1 MELRQLRYFE
11 AVARHGHVSRAAREL
26 HMAQPSLSKQLR
38 VLENDLGVAL
48 FDRVGRRIEL
58 TEAGRLFLPY
68 ARRVLAEVDAAREAV
83 QQYQDAHRGRVAI
96 GTPPTV
102 GTQLLPVALAEFNRE
117 YPGVNLELHEA
128 GAGRLLQL
136 LAEGSVH
143 LAVVSVPV
151 AGVACAEL
159 FTEDLVLAVGAHHR
173 LAAGSMV
180 SAGALADEPFILFPP
195 GYELRERTLH
205 LCREAGFEPRVVL
218 DGAEMDTVLRCVAA
232 GLGVAIVPRLALT
245 GADDLLGLPLDDVP
259 LTRTLGLVWHP
270 ERQLPPVA
278 EALRVFLLDR
288 LRTRRTTPDEAKA
301 NAGAGTGHAAP

>member
-1 MELRQLRYFE
+1 MELRQLCYFE

-58 TEAGRLFLPY
+58 TEAGKLFLPY
-68 ARRVLAEVDAAREAV
+68 AKRVLAEVDAAREAV
-83 QQYQDAHRGRVAI
+83 QQYQDVHRGRVAI

-102 GTQLLPVALAEFNRE
+102 GTQLLPAALAEFNRE

-159 FTEDLVLAVGAHHR
+159 FTEDLVLAIGVHHR
-173 LAAGSMV
+173 LAAGSTA
-180 SAGALADEPFILFPP
+180 SASALADEPFILFPP
-195 GYELRERTLH
+195 GYELRERTLQ

-245 GADDLLGLPLDDVP
+245 GADDLLGLLIDDVP

-278 EALRVFLLDR
+278 EALHVFLLDH
-288 LRTRRTTPDEAKA
+288 LRTKRTTGDEVKA
-301 NAGAGTGHAAP
+301 DAGAGTRHVAP